1 MRIMENIF
9 WFSLLVGLMYLNL
22 IVLTDQIIAG
32 KL

>member
-1 MRIMENIF
+1 MVLIKNIF
-9 WFSLLVGLMYLNL
+9 WMGVVGALIYYNL